1 MDSEIKN
8 HFEEEKDLRSK
19 INTTDAKIEE
29 LKMNILNLIE
39 ESEKN
44 GKKISNDNL
53 ETKKMNLQLLQK
65 AREDLVSQYNAIL
78 SKRGNLKNVN

>member
-1 MDSEIKN
+1 MK
-8 HFEEEKDLRSK
+8 SK

-29 LKMNILNLIE
+29 LKTNILNLIE

-44 GKKISNDNL
+44 GKKISNENL

-65 AREDLVSQYNAIL
+65 AREDLVSQYNVIL